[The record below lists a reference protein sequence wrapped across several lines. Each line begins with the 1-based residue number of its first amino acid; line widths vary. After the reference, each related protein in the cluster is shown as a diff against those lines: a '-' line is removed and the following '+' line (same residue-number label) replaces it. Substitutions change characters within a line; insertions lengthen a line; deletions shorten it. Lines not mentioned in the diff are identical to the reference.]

1 MSLYKYVPPE
11 RLDILRSLRVR
22 FTQPG
27 AQNDPFELRP
37 VVDRFRRSEVARQG
51 LAKPLSE
58 EWDRQFSDKILK
70 QFGSQFVNEV
80 ERIHPGYLASKKE
93 AALAMADA
101 ESDHAALELIVQHL
115 NTLGIFSLS
124 EVPDDLLMWAH
135 YAANHTGF
143 VLEFDDGHAWFWA
156 QRPQGDDCGVLK
168 KVSYADEPSSRY
180 LAELKAHEV
189 FYTKGTKWEYERE
202 WRIIRPLAESSM
214 SPSEGVFLFDVPAPA
229 ITGVIAG
236 LRTSSESL
244 QELQKVHQSN
254 HRLTHLRIGRISE
267 VKNSNTLEVVW
278 A

>member
-1 MSLYKYVPPE
+1 M
-11 RLDILRSLRVR
+11 
-22 FTQPG
+22 
-27 AQNDPFELRP
+27 A
-37 VVDRFRRSEVARQG
+37 RRT

-58 EWDRQFSDKILK
+58 EWDRQFSDKILR
-70 QFGSQFVNEV
+70 QFGSQFINEV
-80 ERIHPGYLASKKE
+80 ERVHPGYLASKKE

-101 ESDHAALELIVQHL
+101 ESDHGAIELIVQYL

-143 VLEFDDGHAWFWA
+143 VLEFDGEHSWFWE
-156 QRPQGDDCGVLK
+156 QRPEGDDCGTLK

-189 FYTKGTKWEYERE
+189 FYTKGKKWEYERE

-214 SPSEGVFLFDVPAPA
+214 SPSEGVFLFDVPATA

-244 QELQKVHQSN
+244 QELQRVRQGNHQI
-254 HRLTHLRIGRISE
+254 THLRMGRMSE
-267 VKNSNTLEVVW
+267 VKNSNTLEVIW

>member
-1 MSLYKYVPPE
+1 MRLYKYIPPE
-11 RLDILRSLRVR
+11 RLDVLRNLRVR

-27 AQNDPFELRP
+27 AQNDLFELRP
-37 VVDRFRRSEVARQG
+37 VVDRFRRHEVARQT

-70 QFGSQFVNEV
+70 QFGSQFVNEI
-80 ERIHPGYLASKKE
+80 ERIHPGPLASKKE

-101 ESDHAALELIVQHL
+101 ESDHGALELIVQHL
-115 NTLGIFSLS
+115 NALGIFSLS

-143 VLEFDDGHAWFWA
+143 VLEFDGEHAWFRA
-156 QRPQGDDCGVLK
+156 QRPKGDDCGTLK

-189 FYTKGTKWEYERE
+189 FYTKGKKWEYERE

-214 SPSEGVFLFDVPAPA
+214 SPRDGVFLFDVPATA
-229 ITGVIAG
+229 ITSVIAG

-244 QELQKVHQSN
+244 QELQRVRQGNHQ
-254 HRLTHLRIGRISE
+254 LTHLRIGRISE
-267 VKNSNTLEVVW
+267 VKNSNTLEVIW

>member
-1 MSLYKYVPPE
+1 MSLYKYVPPA
-11 RLDILRSLRVR
+11 RLDVLRNLRIR

-37 VVDRFRRSEVARQG
+37 VVDRFRRREVARHA

-101 ESDHAALELIVQHL
+101 ESDHGALELIVQHL
-115 NTLGIFSLS
+115 NALGIFSLS

-143 VLEFDDGHAWFWA
+143 VLEFDGEHTWFWA
-156 QRPQGDDCGVLK
+156 QRPEEDDCGTLK
-168 KVSYADEPSSRY
+168 KVSYADEPSSLY

-189 FYTKGTKWEYERE
+189 FYTKGKKWEYERE

-214 SPSEGVFLFDVPAPA
+214 SLNEGVFLFDVPATA

-244 QELQKVHQSN
+244 QELRKVRQGN
-254 HRLTHLRIGRISE
+254 DQLTHLRIGRISE
-267 VKNSNTLEVVW
+267 VKSSNTLEVIW

>member
-11 RLDILRSLRVR
+11 RLDVLRNLCVR

-37 VVDRFRRSEVARQG
+37 VVDRFRRSEAARQA

-58 EWDRQFSDKILK
+58 EWDRQFSDKILR
-70 QFGSQFVNEV
+70 QFGPEFVNEV
-80 ERIHPGYLASKKE
+80 ERMHPGYLASKKE

-101 ESDHAALELIVQHL
+101 ESDHSAMKLIAQHL

-124 EVPDDLLMWAH
+124 EVSDDLLMWAH
-135 YAANHTGF
+135 YAANHSGF

-156 QRPQGDDCGVLK
+156 QRPEGDDCGTLK

-189 FYTKGTKWEYERE
+189 FYTKGKKWEYERE
-202 WRIIRPLAESSM
+202 WRVIRPLVESSR
-214 SPSEGVFLFDVPAPA
+214 SPTEGVFLFDLPATA

-244 QELQKVHQSN
+244 QELQEIRRGNPQ
-254 HRLTHLRIGRISE
+254 LTHLRVGRMSE
-267 VKNSNTLEVVW
+267 VKNANTLEVVW